1 MYLFLY
7 DRDLRYERVE
17 TMIYCDGYV
26 STGYVST

>member
-17 TMIYCDGYV
+17 IIICSDGYV